1 MSYFILLVCSPCGGV
16 CVPAPMPVCAEK
28 CNWFFLILGPYGSSH
43 VPLLNRSP
51 ALSRISLSFCSKIF
65 FNPVTI
71 LFLQIPNTVST
82 LKIGTKD
89 YKCINSCLSKPL
101 SVLLKYLA
109 LCIALNWEVW
119 FCLNFLYILFCFFPH
134 FKCTLYIEESHKYK
148 ELHRSQV
155 CGLMNFHEMNLPM

>member
-1 MSYFILLVCSPCGGV
+1 MLVSVSLPPCLFV
-16 CVPAPMPVCAEK
+16 LKSVID
-28 CNWFFLILGPYGSSH
+28 FFLILGPYGSSH

-65 FNPVTI
+65 FNPVTV

-89 YKCINSCLSKPL
+89 YKCTNSCLSKPL

-109 LCIALNWEVW
+109 ICIALNWEVL
-119 FCLNFLYILFCFFPH
+119 FCFNFLYILFASSRILNVH
-134 FKCTLYIEESHKYK
+134 FILKSHINIRNYTVPKYAA
-148 ELHRSQV
+148 
-155 CGLMNFHEMNLPM
+155 